1 MADLEIDSNLSG
13 SVGTSVSGTF
23 GAVGPVTLSG
33 IPDTYTIKVPEI
45 DKISIGVDPL
55 ESTVTL
61 KPVRLTID
69 PIDTNI
75 SIKEIPS
82 VRARL
87 PVNYC
92 VGFSLFGLEIGAI
105 RLCGE
110 GMVIT
115 EPYEPNPCEV
125 CGPRDS
131 KDVTGRVSAIPVKGA
146 DG

>member
-45 DKISIGVDPL
+45 DKIESNVKL
-55 ESTVTL
+55 E
-61 KPVRLTID
+61 PVQLNLG
-69 PIDTNI
+69 PIQTSV

-82 VRARL
+82 TRVHL
-87 PVNYC
+87 PANYC
-92 VGFSLFGLEIGAI
+92 VGFSLFGTELAAI

-110 GMVIT
+110 GMVVI
-115 EPYEPNPCEV
+115 EPYKPNPCEI
-125 CGPRDS
+125 C
-131 KDVTGRVSAIPVKGA
+131 DVPPGKPAVTAGRPGRGKERA
-146 DG
+146 